1 MLHEEGESP
10 GQQSGAGEPIAKNSS
25 RRCLLAACSARP
37 PCAKLPPFPLSIG
50 EFSSR
55 CTRLLSCFSNL
66 SSRVHERDRRG
77 PQCTRRK
84 AGERAKKARRSIS
97 FFFAV
102 VSDSRGRGG
111 GGGGERRGKGFP
123 SILPYLQGVDVGVDG
138 VERALGLG
146 GLDER
151 GGVRRADLLHAAGL
165 GEVGKEMR
173 KRFFFSWS

>member
-1 MLHEEGESP
+1 MLHEECESP

-55 CTRLLSCFSNL
+55 CARLLSCFSNL

-97 FFFAV
+97 FFFLRWSATREAEAAAAAAKGEAKVFHQFFLTCRVSTSAWTASSEPLAWAV
-102 VSDSRGRGG
+102 SMSAAAYAEPTCSMPPAWVKLGR
-111 GGGGERRGKGFP
+111 R
-123 SILPYLQGVDVGVDG
+123 
-138 VERALGLG
+138 
-146 GLDER
+146 
-151 GGVRRADLLHAAGL
+151 
-165 GEVGKEMR
+165 
-173 KRFFFSWS
+173 